1 MKPEPLKNKEGYVDS
16 WQIRDKKDVH
26 PSHITK
32 VFEEEDI
39 HSAVKL
45 LKREINSETRFA
57 KSCGNKYA
65 VKLLNDLKMKVD
77 QAFEDVV
84 KKVKK

>member
-1 MKPEPLKNKEGYVDS
+1 MKPEPLKGKMQGLVEWFQDYKEGKLGGHVGMA
-16 WQIRDKKDVH
+16 R
-26 PSHITK
+26 
-32 VFEEEDI
+32 EEDI

-45 LKREINSETRFA
+45 LKREINSETKFA
-57 KSCGNKYA
+57 RSCGNKYA
-65 VKLLNDLKMKVD
+65 VRLLNDLKMKVD